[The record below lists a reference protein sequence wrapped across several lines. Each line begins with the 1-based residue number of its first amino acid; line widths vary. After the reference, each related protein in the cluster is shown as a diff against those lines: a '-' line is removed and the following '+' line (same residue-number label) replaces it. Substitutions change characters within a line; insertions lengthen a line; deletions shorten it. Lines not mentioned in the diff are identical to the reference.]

1 MNTYIK
7 PIVDKHWECCEG
19 VILNEGDAQRFYK
32 TVLLCIHSDVPA
44 TRKHDSFIFFYC
56 MLFGFYVIQGSQSFC
71 DIKY

>member
-1 MNTYIK
+1 MNTAIK
-7 PIVDKHWECCEG
+7 PIVDKLWESSEG

-32 TVLLCIHSDVPA
+32 TALLCIHSDVPA

-56 MLFGFYVIQGSQSFC
+56 MLFGFHVIQGSQSFG